1 MPKGSSKGII
11 LPLIIIIL
19 GYAASIGLGNFI
31 ERNRLALP
39 IDYGDSDLY
48 LNGSSMKGFVFG
60 MEGLIADWYY
70 MRSLQY
76 IGEKLIS
83 QQEGP
88 VNIDDMRYLNPRLLY
103 PLLNNATDLDPHYIA
118 AYSYGAVIMP
128 AIDPDKA
135 IQIAEKGIANNP
147 NEWRLY
153 QYLGY
158 IYWRL
163 GNYEKAAEVY
173 DEGSRVPGAA
183 GFMKIMAASM
193 KTEGS
198 SRDTARKIYRQML
211 SDSDDENVRVTAER
225 RLALIDSLDEQDA
238 IDKALADFRER
249 NGRCV
254 TTFNEIL
261 PALRAVRLP
270 EGRDFRIDKQNRI
283 VDPSDAP
290 YLLDKDNCRVKLDPE
305 KTSIPLK

>member
-1 MPKGSSKGII
+1 MRNNLKNI
-11 LPLIIIIL
+11 LFPALIIISGFVAIFSL
-19 GYAASIGLGNFI
+19 TNFI
-31 ERNRLALP
+31 ERNRPALP
-39 IDYGDSDLY
+39 EDYGDSDLY
-48 LNGSSMKGFVFG
+48 LNGSNLKGFAFG
-60 MEGLIADWYY
+60 TEGLLADWYY

-76 IGEKLIS
+76 IGDKVIN
-83 QQEGP
+83 QKEGP

-118 AYSYGAVIMP
+118 AYSYGAIVLP
-128 AIDPDKA
+128 GVDSDKA
-135 IQIAEKGIANNP
+135 IQITEKGISNNP

-173 DEGSRVPGAA
+173 DEGSKVPGAA
-183 GFMKIMAASM
+183 GFMKIMAALM

-198 SRDTARKIYRQML
+198 SRDTARKIYSQML
-211 SDSDDENVRVTAER
+211 SDSEDENVRVTAER
-225 RLALIDSLDEQDA
+225 RLALMDSLDEQDA

-254 TTFNEIL
+254 NTLSEIL
-261 PALRAVRLP
+261 ASLRSVRLG
-270 EGRDFRIDKQNRI
+270 EGRDFRIDRQNRI

-290 YLLDKDNCRVKLDPE
+290 YLLDRDNCRVRLDPE
-305 KTSIPLK
+305 KTSVPLK

>member
-1 MPKGSSKGII
+1 MKSTGTKTI
-11 LPLIIIIL
+11 LPTMIIIL
-19 GYAASIGLGNFI
+19 GFVAMFSLTNFI
-31 ERNRLALP
+31 ERNRPALP
-39 IDYGDSDLY
+39 DDYGDSDLN
-48 LNGSSMKGFVFG
+48 LNGSSLKGFAFG

-173 DEGSRVPGAA
+173 EQGSRVPGAA
-183 GFMKIMAASM
+183 GFMKIMAAAM
-193 KTEGS
+193 KTEGG
-198 SRDTARKIYRQML
+198 SRDTARKIYRQMMT
-211 SDSDDENVRVTAER
+211 DSDDENVKSTAEK
-225 RLALIDSLDEQDA
+225 RLAAMDSLDEREA
-238 IDKALADFRER
+238 IDKALADFRQA

-254 TTFNEIL
+254 GTLPEIL
-261 PALRAVRLP
+261 PALRGVRLP
-270 EGRDFRIDKQNRI
+270 EGRDFRIDRQNRI

-290 YLLDKDNCRVKLDPE
+290 YLLDKDNCRVKLDPDN
-305 KTSIPLK
+305 TGLPLN